1 MCENFLKITP
11 EVAMLLNRIF
21 DYKGYSVR
29 DTQVSTKDRTVRV
42 ILARKKS
49 KTFRCYRRKSPLER
63 LRGHYKQTLQELP
76 IMEFTTIVEFWRLK
90 GHCSKCNKARSEAID
105 FISPET
111 PHFTY
116 KYTWWLGAMCEFATV
131 SRSAEFTKVSAS
143 TLRRI
148 DLGRM
153 KRMLQK
159 YKIPKVTKIAVD
171 EVYSR
176 KKSHYKGES
185 RNNKFFTVITD
196 LDTGRVLWVTSS
208 RNKSALDDF
217 FSIIGKK
224 ACAKIQVVAMD
235 QHDPYKAS
243 VKEHCPNAQVVW
255 DRFHI
260 MQTFN
265 NALNDTRMDL
275 HDQLDKRDPLKKL
288 TRPKYKY
295 LFTMNSSKRSSED
308 SSHLKDVIEAN
319 QDFFL
324 LELIKERMI
333 SFFHSRDETDAR
345 AVLDEIGLWIYE
357 SGFSHLKKWYDNFY
371 SNWDTAKN
379 YFRHRVSTAI
389 SEGVN
394 NVIKS
399 LKRQA
404 FGYRNMDYF
413 KLKIMQRCGYLNSRY
428 IDSPKA
434 LA

>member
-1 MCENFLKITP
+1 M
-11 EVAMLLNRIF
+11 LNRIF

-42 ILARKKS
+42 ILTRKKS
-49 KTFRCYRRKSPLER
+49 KSFRCYRCNSPLER
-63 LRGHYKQTLQELP
+63 LRGHYKQTLKELP
-76 IMEFTTIVEFWRLK
+76 IMDFSTTVEFWRLK
-90 GHCSKCNKARSEAID
+90 GHCSTCNKSRSEAVE
-105 FISPET
+105 FISHET
-111 PHFTY
+111 PHFTR
-116 KYTWWLGAMCEFATV
+116 KYTWWLGAMCEFATI
-131 SRSAEFTKVSAS
+131 SRSAEFARVSAS

-159 YKIPKVTKIAVD
+159 YKIPRVRKIAVD

-176 KKSHYKGES
+176 KKTHYQGES
-185 RNNKFFTVITD
+185 RNQKFFTVITD
-196 LDTGRVLWVTSS
+196 LETGRVLWVTSS
-208 RNKSALDDF
+208 RNKSALDEF

-224 ACAKIQVVAMD
+224 ACRQIEVVAMD
-235 QHDPYKAS
+235 QHEPYKAS
-243 VKEHCPNAQVVW
+243 VKEHCPGAQVVW

-265 NALNDTRMDL
+265 NAINDTRMDL
-275 HDQLDKRDPLKKL
+275 HERLDKKDPLKRL

-295 LFTMNSSKRSSED
+295 LFTMNSSKRSVQD
-308 SSHLKDVIEAN
+308 SSHLKDVVEAN
-319 QDFFL
+319 RDFL
-324 LELIKERMI
+324 HLELIKERMI
-333 SFFHSRDETDAR
+333 SFFHCPNEEEALQ
-345 AVLDEIGLWIYE
+345 VLDEIGLWIYQA
-357 SGFSHLKKWYDNFY
+357 GFIHLKRWYENFY

-379 YFRHRVSTAI
+379 YFKYRVSTAI
-389 SEGVN
+389 SEGIN

-428 IDSPKA
+428 IKSVSA